1 VTTRKFAL
9 AIPLLVCAS
18 SACGQFYTGQQLKE
32 NIESKSNS
40 QGLGYIAGVFDV
52 YTRMS
57 VCPPSGITL
66 GQAADVVQQYLNAH
80 PQSLHVTAD
89 ALVYT
94 ALKDTW
100 PCAKPEKTQPKPP
113 PPKPKSRTKSKPPAS
128 SQS

>member
-1 VTTRKFAL
+1 VKICNFAV
-9 AIPLLVCAS
+9 AIASLLCAA
-18 SACGQFYTGQQLKE
+18 SACAQFYTGQQLKE
-32 NIESKSNS
+32 NIESRSNS

-66 GQAADVVQQYLNAH
+66 GQAADVVHQYLIAH
-80 PQSLHVTAD
+80 PKSLHVTAD

-100 PCAKPEKTQPKPP
+100 PCAKPEKSQPKPP
-113 PPKPKSRTKSKPPAS
+113 AAKPKSRTKSKPPVPS
-128 SQS
+128 PS